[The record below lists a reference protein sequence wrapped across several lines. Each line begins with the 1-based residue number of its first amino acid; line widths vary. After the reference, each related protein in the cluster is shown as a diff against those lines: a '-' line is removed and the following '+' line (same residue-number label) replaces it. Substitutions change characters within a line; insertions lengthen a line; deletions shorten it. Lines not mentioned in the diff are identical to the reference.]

1 MPGSCPDTKCS
12 SGISAPEVVLQVP
25 CSNEVGMSD
34 RRHPEHTR
42 SGQQWTD
49 QTQQPRQPSPPYTDP
64 AYSGQSFYPPPYG
77 PGSSPDLNATQP
89 TEKLPH
95 YWLHGQHP
103 PDQPTEEP
111 TPGRPKAPRWLW
123 IAAAAAV
130 VLVTALVIALV
141 IANGTARKQ
150 TAVPPLP
157 AMPSSQ
163 NPASTTSTSPSPSA
177 SSSEPPSTESSPPA
191 NASAMQTVL
200 YNVTGEGRAIS
211 ITYVDNDGM
220 MQTEFNVAL
229 PWSKQVSLSTSGS
242 PKPNV
247 TIVNIGHDV
256 TCSVTV
262 DGAQVKRR
270 TGAGLTVCNGPG

>member
-1 MPGSCPDTKCS
+1 
-12 SGISAPEVVLQVP
+12 
-25 CSNEVGMSD
+25 MSD
-34 RRHPEHTR
+34 RRPEHTR
-42 SGQQWTD
+42 STQQGTD
-49 QTQQPRQPSPPYTDP
+49 QTQRIRQPYPPYTDP
-64 AYSGQSFYPPPYG
+64 AYGGQSFYSPLYN
-77 PGSSPDLNATQP
+77 PGSSPDPNSANP
-89 TEKLPH
+89 TEKLPQ
-95 YWLHGQHP
+95 YWLQGQPP
-103 PDQPTEEP
+103 PDQTTQEP

-150 TAVPPLP
+150 TAVAPLP

-163 NPASTTSTSPSPSA
+163 NPVPTTSPSPSA
-177 SSSEPPSTESSPPA
+177 SASEPSTTETSQPA
-191 NASAMQTVL
+191 DASAMQTVS
-200 YNVTGEGRAIS
+200 YNVSGEGRAIS

-229 PWSKQVSLSTSGS
+229 PWSKEVSLPTSS
-242 PKPNV
+242 NRTPNV

-262 DGAQVKRR
+262 DGVEINQR
-270 TGAGLTVCNGPG
+270 TGAGLTVCNGSG